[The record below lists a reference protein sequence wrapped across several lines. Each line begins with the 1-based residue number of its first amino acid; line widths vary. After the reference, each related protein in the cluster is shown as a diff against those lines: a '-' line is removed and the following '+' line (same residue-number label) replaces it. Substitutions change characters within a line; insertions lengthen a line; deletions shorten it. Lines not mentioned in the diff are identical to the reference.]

1 MAELILMEVQLEEEQ
16 DQKELNYQQE
26 SEVEVLQEKLT

>member
-1 MAELILMEVQLEEEQ
+1 MAELILMEVLEEEQ

>member
-1 MAELILMEVQLEEEQ
+1 MEVQLEEEQ